1 MSDTEAVTC
10 GVPQGSILGPLL
22 FLLSFDD
29 VGSVLQ
35 DCDII
40 MYADDTVIFTSAK
53 EHEEVQQKLSDDF
66 KRVAHWL
73 EFNELIMNMKA
84 GKTECM
90 IFDTSHRTKNK
101 ELNIT
106 FRQNT
111 ISNRSKYKY
120 LGVTLDQSLTMSEH
134 TITTYKK
141 AVGRLYLLQRLR
153 SQLTVKAETVIF
165 QSMLVP
171 LFTYCSIITCQTNR
185 TYKLKVKSL
194 EDRARKIIIR
204 SQPAVYH
211 IPSIDHLMKKRL
223 CQNVYKCLIGD
234 VCEHFENYFEVMT
247 NNTRNKNILLRLPK
261 IRLESSKKSFFYYGA
276 KCFNELPPEVR
287 AA

>member
-1 MSDTEAVTC
+1 
-10 GVPQGSILGPLL
+10 
-22 FLLSFDD
+22 
-29 VGSVLQ
+29 
-35 DCDII
+35 

-73 EFNELIMNMKA
+73 ESNELIMNMKA

-90 IFDTSHRTKNK
+90 IFGTSHTTKNK

-111 ISNRSKYKY
+111 ISNTSKYKY
-120 LGVTLDQSLTMSEH
+120 LGVTLDQSLSMSEH

-141 AVGRLYLLQRLR
+141 AVGRLYLLQRPR
-153 SQLTVKAETVIF
+153 PQLTVKAATVIF

-185 TYKLKVKSL
+185 TYKQKVKSL
-194 EDRARKIIIR
+194 EDHARKIIFR

-211 IPSIDHLMKKRL
+211 IPSIDHLVKNRL
-223 CQNVYKCLIGD
+223 CQNVYKCLTGD

-276 KCFNELPPEVR
+276 KCLNELRPEVR
-287 AA
+287 AAQNIKEFSNYFSNY